1 MNFNNIGRNDPCPCG
16 SGKKYK
22 KCCYLKTISQI
33 EKQELIRSRLIDEL
47 MAIAMKYYKD
57 SYAEAYDH
65 FWNEEY
71 PEETLPPKL
80 QEFAEINFNE
90 WFLFDWPVDEK
101 EEKTLIELYM
111 LQKKNLSSDELKVLK
126 IMNEAVISVYEVQE
140 VIPDKGLILKDLLF
154 GGEYDVS
161 EKKATESARKWD
173 ILATRL
179 LYIDGKYILNGC
191 SYPFPVNQKREI
203 VESAKNAFRAFKK
216 EFPGANM
223 KDMLKVTSMFNDLWY
238 RNAREPVKPIL
249 ITTDREP
256 FVFSRA
262 LFEIRD
268 RKEVIQGLK
277 KVRLFKQTRNNE
289 FTWEKRRDKESLT
302 LLGTMRIKGKYLTL
316 ECNSRERLKRGK
328 RIILKAI
335 PDLVFHKSDTFQDPY
350 ETMEKVKDRPRKET
364 KIPLEFEQEFYD
376 KFMRQHMEKWLTE
389 KIPALDNK
397 TPFAS
402 IKTKKGRARVVDL
415 LKSFENTEAQK
426 KRDGRPYY
434 NLSWVWKRLN
444 LTPDD

>member
-33 EKQELIRSRLIDEL
+33 EKQESIRSRLIDEL
-47 MAIAMKYYKD
+47 MAIAMKYYKN
-57 SYAEAYDH
+57 SYAEAY
-65 FWNEEY
+65 EY
-71 PEETLPPKL
+71 PEDTLPPEL

-90 WFLFDWPVDEK
+90 WFLFDWPVDAK

-111 LQKKNLSSDELKVLK
+111 IQKKNLSSDELEVLK

-140 VIPDKGLILKDLLF
+140 VIPDKGLILKDLLL

-238 RNAREPVKPIL
+238 RNVREPVKPIL

-262 LFEIRD
+262 LFEIKD
-268 RKEVIQGLK
+268 KKLVIEGLK

-302 LLGTMRIKGKYLTL
+302 LLGTIRIKGKYLTI

-335 PDLVFHKSDTFQDPY
+335 PDLVFHKSDTF
-350 ETMEKVKDRPRKET
+350 
-364 KIPLEFEQEFYD
+364 
-376 KFMRQHMEKWLTE
+376 
-389 KIPALDNK
+389 
-397 TPFAS
+397 
-402 IKTKKGRARVVDL
+402 
-415 LKSFENTEAQK
+415 
-426 KRDGRPYY
+426 
-434 NLSWVWKRLN
+434 
-444 LTPDD
+444 